1 MNLVCAL
8 TDPVMADRIAYSAL
22 QANDGLTTPEQDALG
37 DEIAIMEERMTA
49 AQRNGGDKTTNP
61 SAVKTARLARLLDD
75 AGYAVFSKVP
85 DLKADE
91 DSFSVEYS
99 LVHKDF
105 LPVE

>member
-1 MNLVCAL
+1 MV
-8 TDPVMADRIAYSAL
+8 SAAS
-22 QANDGLTTPEQDALG
+22 QANDGLATPDQEALG
-37 DEIAIMEERMTA
+37 DEISVLEERMRTA
-49 AQRNGGDKTTNP
+49 QSNSDDKTTNP

>member
-1 MNLVCAL
+1 M
-8 TDPVMADRIAYSAL
+8 
-22 QANDGLTTPEQDALG
+22 QANDGLATPDQETLG
-37 DEIAIMEERMTA
+37 VEISLLEERMRA
-49 AQRNGGDKTTNP
+49 AQSNSDDKTTNP